1 MIIKTVAE
9 IKVTDTIVVRGE
21 KFLVDSISDKNNIP
35 NIIKD
40 DVRHIFGRWEKTN
53 KMDCL
58 AYHSENL
65 MEIYV

>member
-40 DVRHIFGRWEKTN
+40 DVRHIFGRWEKTG
-53 KMDCL
+53 KHDCL

>member
-35 NIIKD
+35 NIPRLKSSS
-40 DVRHIFGRWEKTN
+40 VSSWLF
-53 KMDCL
+53 L
-58 AYHSENL
+58 
-65 MEIYV
+65 

>member
-40 DVRHIFGRWEKTN
+40 DVRHIFGRWEKQ
-53 KMDCL
+53 
-58 AYHSENL
+58 EN
-65 MEIYV
+65 MIA